1 VLQFLSLSFGESTQ
15 RGREVSHYQI
25 TTLSITTSPNYFMEV
40 ITLESQAFKDL
51 MDKINTIAKFV
62 VTYQPQEINEEEA
75 WVDSYEVCTFL
86 KISERTL
93 QRLRTKGLISY
104 SIISGKTY
112 YTIAE
117 VKRML
122 KDRLVRSSQESLE
135 NLIQS
140 HKTYVEQRRN
150 TRTDK

>member
-1 VLQFLSLSFGESTQ
+1 MKQTQ
-15 RGREVSHYQI
+15 TKLFDFSDAVARGAWLREEGDNGGDS
-25 TTLSITTSPNYFMEV
+25 
-40 ITLESQAFKDL
+40 D
-51 MDKINTIAKFV
+51 
-62 VTYQPQEINEEEA
+62 EET
-75 WVDSYEVCTFL
+75 WVDGYEVCTFL

-122 KDRLVRSSQESLE
+122 NERLVKTNQEALD
-135 NLIQS
+135 NLIES

-150 TRTDK
+150 TRTDR

>member
-1 VLQFLSLSFGESTQ
+1 MGRFG
-15 RGREVSHYQI
+15 GA
-25 TTLSITTSPNYFMEV
+25 NMEV
-40 ITLESQAFKDL
+40 ITIESDAFKEL
-51 MDKINTIAKFV
+51 MDKVNTIAKFV
-62 VTYQPQEINEEEA
+62 VNYQPQEINEEET

-122 KDRLVRSSQESLE
+122 SERLVRSSQESLN

-140 HKTYVEQRRN
+140 HQNYVEQRRN

>member
-1 VLQFLSLSFGESTQ
+1 
-15 RGREVSHYQI
+15 
-25 TTLSITTSPNYFMEV
+25 MEV
-40 ITLESQAFKDL
+40 ITIESKAFKDL
-51 MDKINTIAKFV
+51 MEKVNTIAKFV
-62 VTYQPQEINEEEA
+62 VNYQPEEINEVDT
-75 WVDSYEVCTFL
+75 WVDGYEVCTFL

-93 QRLRTKGLISY
+93 QRLRTKVLISY

-122 KDRLVRSSQESLE
+122 NERLVKSNQESLD
-135 NLIQS
+135 NLIES

-150 TRTDK
+150 TRTDR

>member
-1 VLQFLSLSFGESTQ
+1 
-15 RGREVSHYQI
+15 
-25 TTLSITTSPNYFMEV
+25 MEV
-40 ITLESQAFKDL
+40 ITIESKAFKDL
-51 MDKINTIAKFV
+51 MEKVNTIAKFV
-62 VTYQPQEINEEEA
+62 VNYQPEDIKDEET
-75 WVDSYEVCTFL
+75 WVDGYEVCTFL

-122 KDRLVRSSQESLE
+122 NERLVKSNQESLE
-135 NLIQS
+135 NLIES

-150 TRTDK
+150 TRADR